1 VENSTAFRSPILRAK
16 QSGLRNF
23 IQRGRRLKISSDK
36 RGLLPLVVV
45 VASASILLGLV
56 VLGTSLVNRAPI
68 GANQQAA
75 SDPSSEDCSDASA
88 SDSACFQGEDQGEHR
103 EAASEPARTSE
114 TVAPGCSGDLS
125 TDFACLQRRYQDLV
139 RGPGVGA
146 AFTELKNELTRNE
159 LASSNCHELTH
170 IIGHAAA
177 ELYGDVPTTYS
188 RGDSFCGSGY
198 YHGAMEAIVTK
209 IGADKVLEE
218 ADTLCAGLYSFDH
231 YNCAHGLGH
240 GFMRI
245 QENELF
251 ESLEMCDVLTDG
263 WEEKRCYGGVFMEN
277 VVDKDNPVH
286 PSKYLKAD
294 RPLYPCDVVGDRYKD
309 ECYQRQSSYALE
321 TRGNDFAKG
330 FDLCAKV
337 EDDFRPACYQGL
349 GWDASVQSLKQGT
362 SDLSI
367 NEATRSLCALG
378 KDQEAQFNCAVG
390 AVDYFI
396 RDSYSDARAKAF
408 CVHFGADLRAMCL
421 REAEEYYGS
430 LRSSLERQGT
440 SS

>member
-1 VENSTAFRSPILRAK
+1 MRSV
-16 QSGLRNF
+16 
-23 IQRGRRLKISSDK
+23 GRIVKTVSERW
-36 RGLLPLVVV
+36 GVLPLFILA
-45 VASASILLGLV
+45 ASALAVLGLV
-56 VLGTSLVNRAPI
+56 VLGTSLTDRAPVE
-68 GANQQAA
+68 ANQQAA
-75 SDPSSEDCSDASA
+75 SEPASEDCSDAEA
-88 SDSACFQGEDQGEHR
+88 SDPACHQGEDQGEHR
-103 EAASEPARTSE
+103 EVASDTAT
-114 TVAPGCSGDLS
+114 PGCSGDPS
-125 TDFACLQRRYQDLV
+125 TDFACLQKRYQDLV

-146 AFTELKNELTRNE
+146 AFVELKDELTRNE
-159 LASSNCHELTH
+159 LARSNCHELTH

-198 YHGAMEAIVTK
+198 YHGAMEAIVAK
-209 IGADKVLEE
+209 IGPDKVLEE

-240 GFMRI
+240 GFMRV

-251 ESLEMCDVLTDG
+251 GSLEMCDVLTDG
-263 WEEKRCYGGVFMEN
+263 WEERRCYGGVFMEN

-321 TRGNDFAKG
+321 TRGNDFAKV
-330 FDLCAKV
+330 FSLCAKV
-337 EDDFRPACYQGL
+337 EDEFRPACYQGL

-378 KDQEAQFNCAVG
+378 EDQEAQFNCAVG
-390 AVDYFI
+390 AVNYFI
-396 RDSYSDARAKAF
+396 RDSYNDTRAKAF
-408 CVHFGADLRAMCL
+408 CEYLGPDLRTVCL
-421 REAEEYYGS
+421 REAEEYYRS
-430 LRSSLERQGT
+430 LRSPLERRGT
-440 SS
+440 

>member
-1 VENSTAFRSPILRAK
+1 MKAS
-16 QSGLRNF
+16 SG
-23 IQRGRRLKISSDK
+23 KWWV
-36 RGLLPLVVV
+36 LPLFIVA
-45 VASASILLGLV
+45 ASALIVLGLV
-56 VLGTSLVNRAPI
+56 LKTSLVNRAPVE
-68 GANQQAA
+68 ANQRAA
-75 SDPSSEDCSDASA
+75 SDPASEDCSAAEA

-103 EAASEPARTSE
+103 EAVSEPARTSE
-114 TVAPGCSGDLS
+114 TVAPGCSGDPS

-146 AFTELKNELTRNE
+146 AFAELKNELTSNE
-159 LASSNCHELTH
+159 LASSNCHEMTH

-198 YHGAMEAIVTK
+198 YHGAMEAIVAK
-209 IGADKVLEE
+209 IGPDKILEE
-218 ADTLCAGLYSFDH
+218 ADALCAGLYSFDH

-240 GFMRI
+240 GFMRV

-251 ESLEMCDVLTDG
+251 ESLEMCDVLTDS

-321 TRGNDFAKG
+321 TRGNDFTEA

-362 SDLSI
+362 SDVVI
-367 NEATRSLCALG
+367 NEATSTLCNLG
-378 KDQEAQFNCAVG
+378 KDREARFNCAAG

-396 RDSYSDARAKAF
+396 RDSYNDVWAKAF
-408 CVHFGADLRAMCL
+408 CEYLGADLRAMCL
-421 REAEEYYGS
+421 QEVEEYYES
-430 LRSSLERQGT
+430 LRSPLERRGT
-440 SS
+440 SF

>member
-1 VENSTAFRSPILRAK
+1 MRSV
-16 QSGLRNF
+16 
-23 IQRGRRLKISSDK
+23 GRIVKTVSD
-36 RGLLPLVVV
+36 RWGLLPFFVLATLALAV
-45 VASASILLGLV
+45 LGLV
-56 VLGTSLVNRAPI
+56 VLRTSLMDRAPVEV
-68 GANQQAA
+68 NQQAA
-75 SDPSSEDCSDASA
+75 SDGASEDCSDASA
-88 SDSACFQGEDQGEHR
+88 SDSACHLGEDQGVHR
-103 EAASEPARTSE
+103 EAASQPAKTSE
-114 TVAPGCSGDLS
+114 TATTGCSGEPS
-125 TDFACLQRRYQDLV
+125 TDFACLQKRYQDLV
-139 RGPGVGA
+139 RGPGVEV
-146 AFTELKNELTRNE
+146 AFVELKGDLTRNE
-159 LASSNCHELTH
+159 LAKSNCHELTH

-198 YHGAMEAIVTK
+198 YHGAMEAIVAK

-245 QENELF
+245 QENELL
-251 ESLEMCDVLTDG
+251 ESLEMCDTLTDG

-277 VVDKDNPVH
+277 MVDKDNLVH

-294 RPLYPCDVVGDRYKD
+294 RPLYPCDVVGARYKD

-321 TRGNDFAKG
+321 TRGNDFTEVFG
-330 FDLCAKV
+330 LCAKV
-337 EDDFRPACYQGL
+337 EDNFRPSCYQGL

-362 SDLSI
+362 SDAAI
-367 NEATRSLCALG
+367 NEATRTLCALG
-378 KDQEAQFNCAVG
+378 EDHEAQLNCAVG

-396 RDSYSDARAKAF
+396 RDSYSAARAKAF
-408 CVHFGADLRAMCL
+408 CEYLGADLLTTCL
-421 REAEEYYGS
+421 QEAEEYYTS
-430 LRSSLERQGT
+430 LRSPLERRGA

>member
-1 VENSTAFRSPILRAK
+1 MRSGGRLGKAVSERWRVLPFLILA
-16 QSGLRNF
+16 
-23 IQRGRRLKISSDK
+23 
-36 RGLLPLVVV
+36 
-45 VASASILLGLV
+45 ASALV
-56 VLGTSLVNRAPI
+56 VLGFFVLGSSLMDRAPVEVD
-68 GANQQAA
+68 QQAA
-75 SDPSSEDCSDASA
+75 SGPSNEDCSEASA
-88 SDSACFQGEDQGEHR
+88 SDPACNEGEDQGEHR
-103 EAASEPARTSE
+103 EVAGEQARASETATSS
-114 TVAPGCSGDLS
+114 CSGDPS
-125 TDFACLQRRYQDLV
+125 TDFACLQKRYQDLV

-146 AFTELKNELTRNE
+146 AFVELKDELTRNE
-159 LASSNCHELTH
+159 FARSNCHELTH

-198 YHGAMEAIVTK
+198 FHGAMEAIVAK

-240 GFMRI
+240 GFMRV

-251 ESLEMCDVLTDG
+251 GSLEMCDLLTDG

-321 TRGNDFAKG
+321 TRGNDFAKV
-330 FDLCAKV
+330 FSLCAKV
-337 EDDFRPACYQGL
+337 EDEFRPACYQGL

-362 SDLSI
+362 SDMDI
-367 NEATRSLCALG
+367 NEATRTLCALG
-378 KDQEAQFNCAVG
+378 EDQEAQFNCVVG

-396 RDSYSDARAKAF
+396 RDSYNDTRAKAF
-408 CVHFGADLRAMCL
+408 CEHLGPNLRTVCL
-421 REAEEYYGS
+421 REAEEYYRS
-430 LRSSLERQGT
+430 LRSPLERRGT
-440 SS
+440 

>member
-1 VENSTAFRSPILRAK
+1 MRSV
-16 QSGLRNF
+16 
-23 IQRGRRLKISSDK
+23 GRIVKTVSERW
-36 RGLLPLVVV
+36 GVLPLFILA
-45 VASASILLGLV
+45 ASALAVLGLV
-56 VLGTSLVNRAPI
+56 VLGTSLAERAPVE
-68 GANQQAA
+68 ANQRAV
-75 SDPSSEDCSDASA
+75 SDSVSEHCSGASA
-88 SDSACFQGEDQGEHR
+88 SDPACHQGEDQGGHR
-103 EAASEPARTSE
+103 EMASDTAT
-114 TVAPGCSGDLS
+114 PGCSGDPS
-125 TDFACLQRRYQDLV
+125 TDFVCLQKRYQDLV

-146 AFTELKNELTRNE
+146 AFVELKDELPRNE
-159 LASSNCHELTH
+159 LARSNCHELTH

-198 YHGAMEAIVTK
+198 YHGAMEAIVAK
-209 IGADKVLEE
+209 IGPDKVLEE

-240 GFMRI
+240 GFMRV
-245 QENELF
+245 QENDLF
-251 ESLEMCDVLTDG
+251 GSLKMCDVLTDG

-321 TRGNDFAKG
+321 ARGNDFAKV
-330 FDLCAKV
+330 FSLCAKV
-337 EDDFRPACYQGL
+337 EDEFRPACYQGL

-362 SDLSI
+362 SDMGI
-367 NEATRSLCALG
+367 NEATRTLCTLG
-378 KDQEAQFNCAVG
+378 EDQEAQFNCVVG

-396 RDSYSDARAKAF
+396 RDSYNDMRAKAF
-408 CVHFGADLRAMCL
+408 CEYLGPNLRTVCL
-421 REAEEYYGS
+421 WEAEEYYRS
-430 LRSSLERQGT
+430 LRSPLERRGT
-440 SS
+440 